1 VKDTVA
7 TGTRCGHYRA
17 KGSIARQMPDE
28 KMGLQELPETPKER
42 SRNFRTR
49 MRTGKQSPVL
59 PVSGFSSCYLNETR
73 GMRQGN
79 RNMLILRR
87 SEALEQTSAAVAIF
101 IGCQRGEDCLVGA
114 QNSKGCDIGYA
125 LAANSC
131 EGANNMDACTVTAL
145 DATTAFAVPD
155 PGLLL
160 AELAGFFGSW
170 HAPDRSAARD
180 HPVYFGS
187 ATVYFD

>member
-1 VKDTVA
+1 ME
-7 TGTRCGHYRA
+7 TGIRIGE
-17 KGSIARQMPDE
+17 RQIS
-28 KMGLQELPETPKER
+28 K
-42 SRNFRTR
+42 
-49 MRTGKQSPVL
+49 
-59 PVSGFSSCYLNETR
+59 
-73 GMRQGN
+73 
-79 RNMLILRR
+79 
-87 SEALEQTSAAVAIF
+87 
-101 IGCQRGEDCLVGA
+101 

-131 EGANNMDACTVTAL
+131 EGVNNVDACTVTAL
-145 DATTAFAVPD
+145 DAITAFAVPD

-170 HAPDRSAARD
+170 RAPNHFAARD